1 MLKRL
6 SISNYALISSIEIT
20 FGEGLTII
28 TGETGAGKSIM
39 MGALSLL
46 LGGRADTRVV
56 RDKTAKSVV
65 EATFS
70 ANSRLQPLFE
80 ASQLDWDEDEI
91 IIRREVSATGRSRA
105 FVNDT
110 PVNLKMLGDITSS
123 LIDIHSQ
130 NSNLMLRD
138 AHRQLEILDAL
149 ADNDELLAEYKTAFR
164 KYVKVR
170 NALQNARNEIASNRE
185 NENFLRFQ
193 VSQLD
198 TLAPKAGELEALER
212 QSEMLGDAEEIAA
225 NLSAA
230 TQLLDTGDNSIIA
243 KLAEVRHTLSKV
255 NFRLLEGQGADSSL
269 LQRLESVYIEAKD
282 IAQTL
287 LAMAERVDS
296 NPALLATVEQR
307 MTEIYD
313 ALKRY
318 NAADDAQLVKIHQSL
333 KQQLDTLD
341 TSDADLHE
349 LESEMKEKGRKL
361 RAAADCLSET
371 RMRTAEKFS
380 ELLTQ
385 TARPLG
391 MSNLKFAALTSKG
404 KLTPDGQDNVEFLC
418 SFNKNQELMPVSAI
432 ASGGETSRLMLSIKA
447 IIASHVALPS
457 IIFDEVD
464 TGVSGDVADKMGAM
478 MRNMG
483 RQIQVIAITHLPQ
496 VAAKGQQH
504 YKVFKAD
511 DEEKTVTSI
520 AALDYDQ
527 RVAELAVMLSGSSV
541 DPAAVMNAKSL
552 LDKSNTK

>member
-6 SISNYALISSIEIT
+6 SISNYALISSIEIS

-56 RDKTAKSVV
+56 RDKAAKSIV

-70 ANSRLQPLFE
+70 SNDRLRSLFE
-80 ASQLDWDEDEI
+80 ASQLDWDDSEI
-91 IIRREVSATGRSRA
+91 IIRREVSSTGRSRA

-110 PVNLKMLGDITSS
+110 PVNLKTLGDITTS

-138 AHRQLEILDAL
+138 QHRQLEILDAL
-149 ADNDELLAEYKTAFR
+149 ADNDELLAEYKAAFR
-164 KYVKVR
+164 SFVKVR
-170 NALQNARNEIASNRE
+170 NALQNARNEIAANRE

-198 TLAPKAGELEALER
+198 ALAPKAGELETLER

-243 KLAEVRHTLSKV
+243 KLAEVKHTLSKV
-255 NFRLLEGQGADSSL
+255 NFRLLEDESEDCSL
-269 LQRLESVYIEAKD
+269 LQRLESVYVEAKD

-287 LAMAERVDS
+287 IGMTECVDC
-296 NPALLATVEQR
+296 NPAQLAAVEQR
-307 MTEIYD
+307 MTAIYD

-318 NAADDAQLVKIHQSL
+318 NAVDDTQLAEIQQSL
-333 KQQLDTLD
+333 RKQLAALD
-341 TSDADLHE
+341 TSDDDLHE

-361 RAAADCLSET
+361 RAAADRLSET
-371 RMRTAEKFS
+371 RLSAAEKFS
-380 ELLTQ
+380 DLLTK

-404 KLTPDGQDNVEFLC
+404 KLTPDGQDNIEFLC

-432 ASGGETSRLMLSIKA
+432 ASGGETSRLMLSVKA
-447 IIASHVALPS
+447 IVANHVALPS

-478 MRNMG
+478 MRDMG

-511 DEEKTVTSI
+511 DEEKTVTNI

-541 DPAAVMNAKSL
+541 DQAAVMNAKSL
-552 LDKSNTK
+552 LDKSNKK

>member
-20 FGEGLTII
+20 FGSGLTII

-56 RDKTAKSVV
+56 RDKAAKSVV

-70 ANSRLQPLFE
+70 ANCRLQPLFE
-80 ASQLDWDEDEI
+80 ASQLDWDDDEI
-91 IIRREVSATGRSRA
+91 IIRREVSSTGRSRA

-110 PVNLKMLGDITSS
+110 PVNLKTLGDITTS

-130 NSNLMLRD
+130 NSNLMLREP
-138 AHRQLEILDAL
+138 HRQLEILDAL
-149 ADNDELLAEYKTAFR
+149 ADNEQLLAEYKAAFR
-164 KYVKVR
+164 SYVKVR
-170 NALQNARNEIASNRE
+170 NALQNARNEIAANRE

-198 TLAPKAGELEALER
+198 TLAPKAGELETLER

-225 NLSAA
+225 NLSHA
-230 TQLLDTGDNSIIA
+230 TRLLDSGENSIIT

-255 NFRLLEGQGADSSL
+255 NFRLLEDSGEDSSL
-269 LQRLESVYIEAKD
+269 LQRLESVYVEAKD

-287 LAMAERVDS
+287 LGMAERVDS
-296 NPALLATVEQR
+296 NPAQLAAVEQR
-307 MTEIYD
+307 MTAIYD

-318 NAADDAQLVKIHQSL
+318 NAAADTQLAEIHQSL
-333 KQQLDTLD
+333 RKQLAALD
-341 TSDADLHE
+341 TSDTDLHE
-349 LESEMKEKGRKL
+349 LESEMKEKGRTL
-361 RAAADCLSET
+361 RAAADRLSDT
-371 RMRTAEKFS
+371 RVRAAERFS
-380 ELLTQ
+380 DLLTQ

-391 MSNLKFAALTSKG
+391 MFNLKFAALTSKG

-478 MRNMG
+478 MRDMG
-483 RQIQVIAITHLPQ
+483 QQIQVIAITHLPQ

-520 AALDYDQ
+520 AALDYEQ

-541 DPAAVMNAKSL
+541 DQAAVMNAKSL
-552 LDKSNTK
+552 LDKSNKK

>member
-70 ANSRLQPLFE
+70 ANSSLQPLFE

-269 LQRLESVYIEAKD
+269 LQRLESVYVEAKD

-371 RMRTAEKFS
+371 RMRAAEKFS